1 MVLVQ
6 AFKKAHLECM
16 LISAC
21 AELNSHLLYVTQN
34 LQKKDKPGSQ
44 LILASI
50 LTLQKKY

>member
-1 MVLVQ
+1 MVLPQ
-6 AFKKAHLECM
+6 AFKKAPLECI

-34 LQKKDKPGSQ
+34 LRNKDKPGSQ

-50 LTLQKKY
+50 LAMQKKY